1 MAPFGDYVHLKAQG
15 KIPSFT
21 DAIAGA
27 VAAYDH
33 HLDKDLLLGVGL
45 CYVFNYVHYSESIGH
60 GKIHEETLFLYSAY
74 QLDHFRMNAVLW
86 SGLYQLQNERHAL
99 GLITS
104 MASTHGWILSPHVE
118 LAFPDELQCSHYFI
132 EPFVACDWVNS
143 WQHHFT
149 ESGESG
155 FNLVMKGQ
163 YAALVQ
169 SELGLRFYEE
179 WQSCRGTWLFEE
191 KLSYVNQ
198 VPIHVQT
205 VDTFF
210 VQSISVFPV
219 ATGSSRIQ
227 NLGNVQLSG
236 RFSPNNLAYPYA
248 GIDLQTMVGSS
259 YQSYY
264 AGLHIGK
271 YF

>member
-1 MAPFGDYVHLKAQG
+1 MKRP
-15 KIPSFT
+15 
-21 DAIAGA
+21 
-27 VAAYDH
+27 
-33 HLDKDLLLGVGL
+33 
-45 CYVFNYVHYSESIGH
+45 
-60 GKIHEETLFLYSAY
+60 
-74 QLDHFRMNAVLW
+74 
-86 SGLYQLQNERHAL
+86 
-99 GLITS
+99 
-104 MASTHGWILSPHVE
+104 
-118 LAFPDELQCSHYFI
+118 
-132 EPFVACDWVNS
+132 
-143 WQHHFT
+143 HFT

-169 SELGLRFYEE
+169 SELGLRFYQK
-179 WQSCRGTWLFEE
+179 WPNCRGTWLFEE

-198 VPIHVQT
+198 APIHFQI

-210 VQSISVFPV
+210 VQSISVFPI

-236 RFSPNNLAYPYA
+236 SFSPNDQTWPYA
-248 GIDLQTMVGSS
+248 GIDLQAMAGSS

-264 AGLHIGK
+264 ASLHIGK